1 MNYSSFAVLLFW
13 TTIGC
18 LTAYIAKQRNR
29 NPLAWFF
36 IGLFFSLFGLVLL
49 LLLPSKTNLQEKQ
62 EDIKVPDIKATH
74 SESAALSGDSM
85 YSGPSM
91 PRISRDT
98 TLDWYFIDNAS
109 KIIGPLKLSALRKTL
124 IESKMDQKTYIW
136 CEEFLDWTLISD
148 LQNGA
153 FLLDPDFL

>member
-18 LTAYIAKQRNR
+18 LTAYIAKQRGR
-29 NPLAWFF
+29 NPVIWFF
-36 IGLFFSLFGLVLL
+36 IGLFFSLFGLILL
-49 LLLPSKTNLQEKQ
+49 LLLPSKINLQPKQ
-62 EDIKVPDIKATH
+62 EDIKVPDIKTTH
-74 SESAALSGDSM
+74 SESAALSDDSM

-98 TLDWYFIDNAS
+98 SLDWYFIDNTS
-109 KIIGPLKLSALRKTL
+109 KIIGPLKLSELRKAL
-124 IESKMDQKTYIW
+124 IENKMDQKTYIW

-153 FLLDPDFL
+153 SLLDPDFL